1 MVVIRPSSL
10 TTPKEHQVKRNIPPS
25 KSRTPFLA
33 VFVPLLLLITGLSWI
48 IFSIIQNS
56 GQEPA
61 SDSTTIPQAES
72 DDSPR
77 RRTSHH
83 PDHSFKL
90 PPFAGCVD
98 PNNLPQ
104 EQRETSINLDGE
116 GNDAEVPQ
124 ALRFFNEGRGSD
136 RALPVI
142 TEEEVEI
149 VGPCANE
156 GVWDIVREDEYGR
169 EQHIYV
175 SLPNPQHNSFEFGI
189 NVSYRH
195 PFR

>member
-1 MVVIRPSSL
+1 
-10 TTPKEHQVKRNIPPS
+10 
-25 KSRTPFLA
+25 
-33 VFVPLLLLITGLSWI
+33 LITGLSWI

-104 EQRETSINLDGE
+104 EQRENAIKTLFSLDKEVKKRGYFQITNEAKAQSLYTDIVGKFPRGGMKIEYIKGFLLLSVENDDDYDDIYGEHGSSGVHGGE
-116 GNDAEVPQ
+116 GDGSSLAERLRARRIDCRANGELVDAARMRRRP
-124 ALRFFNEGRGSD
+124 RFSQVSVWPWHLDAGR
-136 RALPVI
+136 
-142 TEEEVEI
+142 
-149 VGPCANE
+149 
-156 GVWDIVREDEYGR
+156 
-169 EQHIYV
+169 
-175 SLPNPQHNSFEFGI
+175 SL
-189 NVSYRH
+189 
-195 PFR
+195 